1 MTAGHLACYGVT
13 GEGIEK
19 LMRRLKWF
27 FPGITALLVGYVL
40 YRRSESKRVVEEDRR
55 YLEREEKLKAV
66 AAAMKDEADAADSPP
81 PLDKSPNRPGR
92 SN

>member
-1 MTAGHLACYGVT
+1 
-13 GEGIEK
+13 
-19 LMRRLKWF
+19 MRRLKWF

-66 AAAMKDEADAADSPP
+66 AAAMKDEADAVDAADSPP